1 VIIIFTKLLFGN
13 FLIVKENLKSK
24 EFTTKENGAIYDYS
38 LNAVE

>member
-24 EFTTKENGAIYDYS
+24 EFTTKEMAQSTII
-38 LNAVE
+38 V